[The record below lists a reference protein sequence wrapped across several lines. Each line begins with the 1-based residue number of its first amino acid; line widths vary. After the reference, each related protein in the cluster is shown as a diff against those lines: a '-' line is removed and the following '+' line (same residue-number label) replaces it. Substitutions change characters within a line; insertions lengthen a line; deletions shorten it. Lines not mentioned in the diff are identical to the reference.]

1 MYKVLVVVG
10 DRLVGVYEGVVGIIE
25 WDGLVKVVV
34 GEVCIFGIA
43 GEVWLC

>member
-1 MYKVLVVVG
+1 VLVGDG
-10 DRLVGVYEGVVGIIE
+10 DRLVGLYEGVEGNNE
-25 WDGLVKVVV
+25 SDGLVKVVV